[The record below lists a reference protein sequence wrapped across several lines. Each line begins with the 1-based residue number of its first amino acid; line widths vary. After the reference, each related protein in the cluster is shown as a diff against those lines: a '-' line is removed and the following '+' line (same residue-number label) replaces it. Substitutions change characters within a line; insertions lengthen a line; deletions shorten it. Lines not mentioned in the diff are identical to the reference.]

1 MRRGRGE
8 REKKK
13 KKKRDKEEERG
24 VNKYEKEKKKD
35 YVDRFKEH
43 PIRKLNKMT
52 RELWQNRIKWTKR

>member
-1 MRRGRGE
+1 MSRE
-8 REKKK
+8 FDFSKFMDSFEKK
-13 KKKRDKEEERG
+13 DSA
-24 VNKYEKEKKKD
+24 EKEKKKD